1 MPASNYD
8 DLIAKA
14 AENFRL
20 DSNLIR
26 AIIKIE
32 SSFNT
37 WANRFEPGCT
47 YAVNI
52 SDYANKLLISYET
65 EENNQH
71 CSWGLMQ
78 VMGFLARELEFTDN
92 ITMLCQPEIGI
103 FYGCKQLRRL
113 SDRKDCPYETDII
126 SSYNQ
131 GSPLK
136 TIGGLYRNQ
145 SYLDKVCGELQILRK
160 LN

>member
-1 MPASNYD
+1 MNIYD
-8 DLIAKA
+8 DLITKA

-20 DSNLIR
+20 DANLIR

-32 SSFNT
+32 SNFNT

-52 SDYANKLLISYET
+52 SDYSHKLLISYET

-71 CSWGLMQ
+71 SSWGLMQ
-78 VMGFLARELEFTDN
+78 ILGCVSRELDFTDN
-92 ITMLCQPEIGI
+92 LTMLCQPDIGI
-103 FYGCKQLRRL
+103 FYGCKQLRRIA
-113 SDRKDCPYETDII
+113 DRKDCPFETDII

-131 GSPLK
+131 GSPLR
-136 TIGGLYRNQ
+136 TPGGLYRNQ
-145 SYLDKVCGELQILRK
+145 GYVDKVCGELMNLRK

>member
-1 MPASNYD
+1 MSEYD
-8 DLIAKA
+8 DLIIKA
-14 AENFRL
+14 AQEFRL
-20 DSNLIR
+20 DANLIR
-26 AIIKIE
+26 AIVKIE

-52 SDYANKLLISYET
+52 SDYAHKLLISYET

-71 CSWGLMQ
+71 SSWGLMQ
-78 VMGFLARELEFTDN
+78 ILGCVSRELNFTDHL
-92 ITMLCQPEIGI
+92 TMLCSPEIGL

-113 SDRKDCPYETDII
+113 SDRKDCPQEIDVI

-136 TIGGLYRNQ
+136 TPGGLYRN
-145 SYLDKVCGELQILRK
+145 SGYTDKVSGELMSLRK